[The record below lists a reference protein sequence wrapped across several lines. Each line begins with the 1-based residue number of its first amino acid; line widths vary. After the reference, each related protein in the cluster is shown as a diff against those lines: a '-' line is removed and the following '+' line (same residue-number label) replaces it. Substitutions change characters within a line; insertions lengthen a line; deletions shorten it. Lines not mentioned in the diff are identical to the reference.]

1 VLRLNQA
8 PTRYRFATGLLEI
21 CSDRGGRSEQL
32 IDDASY
38 PWARRQ
44 LKREPRDR
52 TRECERPVADVLVS
66 LSSQQRVQGTRREK
80 RGEITREQ
88 QRLSWRIAT
97 TATRKCRLHFEFCIL
112 NFGLTASQVLYQ
124 PQSFATS
131 AAGIAR
137 R

>member
-88 QRLSWRIAT
+88 KRLSWRIAKPPR
-97 TATRKCRLHFEFCIL
+97 ANAVCIL
-112 NFGLTASQVLYQ
+112 NFA
-124 PQSFATS
+124 F
-131 AAGIAR
+131 
-137 R
+137 